1 MSNSVMKG
9 KLGELTDGRVIST
22 VDVTPTW
29 SGTVLALILMIENG
43 TPTSKA
49 YAKGELIRM
58 ARILDSKL
66 GNL

>member
-1 MSNSVMKG
+1 MSKTRMKG

-29 SGTVLALILMIENG
+29 SGITPALILMLENG
-43 TPTSKA
+43 TPKSKA
-49 YAKGELIRM
+49 YAKTELIRM
-58 ARILDSKL
+58 ARILDSKI